1 MLASA
6 VHTGFIIWA
15 FYAWQPYF
23 LELLETDAVW
33 IAGVVAAAVA
43 ISTMVGNAV
52 VDYFARVCGKRTT
65 MLMWAAGVYAVA
77 AVGVGLAP
85 NFGLALT
92 CLLIV
97 TAAMG
102 VVGPVRQAYIH
113 KVVPTQQRATVVCF
127 DSMIANVGGIGG
139 QGGLGY
145 LTKVRDYSTGYI
157 VGGAFTVLALP
168 LFYLLRKVGEDA
180 DKIIGKP
187 GKHSP
192 CAAQGIA
199 GTGAM
204 DDKLY
209 AAAKPEPA
217 LAATIEESH
226 E

>member
-1 MLASA
+1 
-6 VHTGFIIWA
+6 
-15 FYAWQPYF
+15 
-23 LELLETDAVW
+23 
-33 IAGVVAAAVA
+33 
-43 ISTMVGNAV
+43 
-52 VDYFARVCGKRTT
+52 

-113 KVVPTQQRATVVCF
+113 KVVPTQQRATVVSF

-199 GTGAM
+199 ATGAM

>member
-1 MLASA
+1 
-6 VHTGFIIWA
+6 
-15 FYAWQPYF
+15 
-23 LELLETDAVW
+23 
-33 IAGVVAAAVA
+33 
-43 ISTMVGNAV
+43 
-52 VDYFARVCGKRTT
+52 
-65 MLMWAAGVYAVA
+65 
-77 AVGVGLAP
+77 
-85 NFGLALT
+85 LALT

-113 KVVPTQQRATVVCF
+113 KVVPTQQRATVVSF

-187 GKHSP
+187 GTHSP